1 VKIRIEKRWLVL
13 IPLVILTWASTIH
26 AQRIYLSPLLVELE
40 LAPGAKKKFTLEL
53 VNEGEQGSVSLIA
66 YPAAITESREGR
78 YQVLDEGESEYSCAD
93 WMRLS
98 DSSFT
103 IEPGM
108 SKQVEVE
115 IAVPRGIFGGRYG
128 AVVFEVVPEKAPS
141 GEKLGSIMYHFRMP
155 AFVEVTIKR
164 FGGQVK
170 KASITDLKVAPVT
183 DKGLL
188 KEVGADAL
196 TFSASVENQGNVHL
210 RGKGTLTIKTKEGK
224 TKRRVPLGGG
234 RGIVIP
240 ASTVDFRS
248 ILRKPPPGEY
258 VARAVVNFGGLSP
271 ATAEMPFSVTRT
283 RSSAVGSFKASSY
296 IALDVKPERLEM
308 KVPPRGFRV
317 ITFSFRNNESDTVS
331 VRAYLKELGYDPD
344 GDIVTLD
351 SSDTGRSCREWISL
365 EPQQFVIAPEK
376 SARVKFSLQAP
387 PEGEGGYYVCVV
399 FDAVLKGAKEDAIS
413 TPFQIPVLL
422 SVPPNLDEQGEILDV
437 KVDAIAG
444 KPATVTALFRNTGNV
459 HLKPKGR
466 VALKLLKEAKST
478 GDFVVM
484 SKPEYE
490 EVGRSLFEEV
500 EQYVLPGGVR
510 KMQAGYP
517 EALEAG
523 KYVAEVVVGYGGSEP
538 TKFEKEFRLK

>member
-1 VKIRIEKRWLVL
+1 VKIVIKRHWLVL
-13 IPLVILTWASTIH
+13 IPLAVLTWTSTIQ

-40 LAPGAKKKFTLEL
+40 LAPGATKKFTLEV
-53 VNEGEQGSVSLIA
+53 VNESEEGSVNLIA
-66 YPAAITESREGR
+66 YPTAIKESREGR
-78 YQVLDEGESEYSCAD
+78 YQVLDQGESEYSCAD

-98 DSSFT
+98 DSSFA

-108 SKQVEVE
+108 SKQIEVE
-115 IAVPRGIFGGRYG
+115 IKVPRGIFGGRYG
-128 AVVFEVVPEKAPS
+128 AVVFEVVPEKAP
-141 GEKLGSIMYHFRMP
+141 GEEKLGSIMYHFRMP

-164 FGGQVK
+164 FGGLLR
-170 KASITDLKVAPVT
+170 KASITDLKIAPVT
-183 DKGLL
+183 DQRLL

-196 TFSASVENQGNVHL
+196 SFSASVENQGNVHL
-210 RGKGTLTIKTKEGK
+210 RGKGTLTIKTNEGQ

-234 RGIVIP
+234 RGVVIP
-240 ASTVDFRS
+240 AATVDFQS

-258 VARAVVNFGGLSP
+258 IARAVVNFGGLSP
-271 ATAEMPFSVTRT
+271 ATAEIPFTVTRA
-283 RSSAVGSFKASSY
+283 RSSALGSFKASSY

-317 ITFSFRNNESDTVS
+317 ITFGFRNQESDTVK
-331 VRAYLKELGYDPD
+331 VRAYLKELEYDPD

-351 SSDTGRSCREWISL
+351 SSDTGRSCREWITL
-365 EPQQFVIAPEK
+365 EPQEFAIAPEK
-376 SARVKFSLQAP
+376 SARVKLSLQAP
-387 PEGEGGYYVCVV
+387 SEGEGGYYVCVV
-399 FDAVLKGAKEDAIS
+399 FDAMLKGAKEDAIS

-422 SVPPNLDEQGEILDV
+422 TVPPNLDEQGEILDV
-437 KVDAIAG
+437 KVEAAAG
-444 KPATVTALFRNTGNV
+444 KPATVTALFRNTGNIHV
-459 HLKPKGR
+459 KPGGR

-490 EVGRSLFEEV
+490 EVGGSLFEEV

-538 TKFEKEFRLK
+538 TKFEKEFRLR